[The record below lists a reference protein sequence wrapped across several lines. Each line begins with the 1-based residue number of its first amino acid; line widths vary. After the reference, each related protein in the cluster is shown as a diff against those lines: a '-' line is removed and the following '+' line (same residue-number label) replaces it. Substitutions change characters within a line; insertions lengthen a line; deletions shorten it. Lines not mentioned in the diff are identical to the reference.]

1 MRLGL
6 FCLHK
11 PSLKLF
17 LACTVTSLITLYL
30 FWNGCKLHSALPTR
44 KSEEIRSATLTVTDC
59 SRVIAEA
66 GREEK
71 ERSERAESSPKEHA
85 SKENVCPNVEE
96 IDGIVNGEKKFTAR
110 LEGSEAYVPFSYVKE
125 YFDIYGE
132 VQVLAENTVL
142 DWRHSYS
149 EVHHTKPGTVYQTKD
164 PFLWFETYH
173 VEGRTRVKCVSGI
186 ENVPVSSQWNPKG
199 HFYPIQI
206 AQYGLSHYNMF
217 VLNGDS
223 NRQEKVFEDAETE
236 AEVNWNWAT
245 PQGTHISNVFDKA
258 RNTRVFQFSTTGLT
272 GEGIKLSVDSA
283 TKDFILSFDLFLQGQ
298 VRVSVVIET
307 DNSVLHTVHYITNNE
322 MMVTTNSQ
330 VSYGIGDWK
339 GWRRIVRNLDTDLRK
354 ALSADRKN
362 NKRGKY
368 ALTEIQSFTLNGKG
382 SIDNISLAHSAHAQF
397 FLTAADWFLRH
408 QSEEGNWPI
417 SVKRKVLDDVTL
429 SPGWHSAMAQ
439 GQAMSLLT
447 RAYLYTKD
455 QSYLKAALRATKL
468 FKIKSKDNG
477 VLTVLWNQY
486 PWYEEYPTTPP
497 LLVLNGFIYS
507 LIGLY
512 DLKLTAGSEQGS
524 EAAELFDQ
532 GMRSLRVM
540 LPLFDAGS
548 GTFYDLRHITMHVEP
563 NLARWDYHTL
573 HVSQL
578 YFLSK
583 IDSDPVFK
591 TTAMR
596 WEGYAKGKRAKHN

>member
-1 MRLGL
+1 M
-6 FCLHK
+6 HK

-85 SKENVCPNVEE
+85 PKENVCPNVEE

-236 AEVNWNWAT
+236 SEVNWNWAT

-258 RNTRVFQFSTTGLT
+258 RNTRVFQFSTTG
-272 GEGIKLSVDSA
+272 KLRE
-283 TKDFILSFDLFLQGQ
+283 KK
-298 VRVSVVIET
+298 
-307 DNSVLHTVHYITNNE
+307 NVL
-322 MMVTTNSQ
+322 
-330 VSYGIGDWK
+330 
-339 GWRRIVRNLDTDLRK
+339 L
-354 ALSADRKN
+354 
-362 NKRGKY
+362 
-368 ALTEIQSFTLNGKG
+368 
-382 SIDNISLAHSAHAQF
+382 
-397 FLTAADWFLRH
+397 
-408 QSEEGNWPI
+408 
-417 SVKRKVLDDVTL
+417 
-429 SPGWHSAMAQ
+429 
-439 GQAMSLLT
+439 
-447 RAYLYTKD
+447 
-455 QSYLKAALRATKL
+455 
-468 FKIKSKDNG
+468 
-477 VLTVLWNQY
+477 
-486 PWYEEYPTTPP
+486 
-497 LLVLNGFIYS
+497 
-507 LIGLY
+507 
-512 DLKLTAGSEQGS
+512 
-524 EAAELFDQ
+524 
-532 GMRSLRVM
+532 
-540 LPLFDAGS
+540 
-548 GTFYDLRHITMHVEP
+548 
-563 NLARWDYHTL
+563 
-573 HVSQL
+573 
-578 YFLSK
+578 
-583 IDSDPVFK
+583 
-591 TTAMR
+591 
-596 WEGYAKGKRAKHN
+596 